1 MRCHAVLVGRR
12 RPQPWL
18 SRRPLPQSRLRGR
31 MAVRFFR
38 HGGPFRQSMEPP
50 MKPLIA
56 LTACA
61 LTWST
66 TALAATRPYD
76 TRAFEAVSVA
86 AGITV
91 EVTLGSPR
99 SVVAET
105 RGKDFDDLHIS
116 VEGDVL
122 RIARPARSWFSLGRR
137 ADYRVRVVTPILHS
151 VSASSGSE
159 VTVNGNL
166 QGDLAVEASSGSE
179 VDITMIK
186 GGALTARSSSGS
198 EIHLAGSCLSLDAQA
213 SSGSDLD
220 AEDLQC
226 ENEIGRA

>member
-1 MRCHAVLVGRR
+1 
-12 RPQPWL
+12 
-18 SRRPLPQSRLRGR
+18 
-31 MAVRFFR
+31 
-38 HGGPFRQSMEPP
+38 

-66 TALAATRPYD
+66 TTLAATRPYD

-105 RGKDFDDLHIS
+105 RGKGFDDLHIS
-116 VEGDVL
+116 VEDDVL

-137 ADYRVRVVTPILHS
+137 ADYRVRVVTPVLHS

-159 VTVNGNL
+159 VTVDGNL

-179 VDITMIK
+179 VDITKIK
-186 GGALTARSSSGS
+186 GGVLTARSSSGS
-198 EIHLAGSCLSLDAQA
+198 KIHLAGSCVSLEARA

-226 ENEIGRA
+226 ENVAVQASSGSDLSVGATKRITGQVSSGADVKVRGRPDVVQVEKSSGGDVVVRN